1 MVVNARAIE
10 YQNKIPDLESRY
22 SLMKKM
28 DDAANKNSP
37 AATTACLNTVE
48 PTPGAKKAGISPR
61 SANAVSTAG
70 KLTAPPKARSNFSVR
85 LFESLDEPSRIVV
98 VALAMNNSD
107 ANRAPELLTVTATFG
122 PPGGLSNQPAT
133 MLAKPQARVPLPS
146 RRMVREPPDR

>member
-22 SLMKKM
+22 SLMKRM

-48 PTPGAKKAGISPR
+48 PTPGTKKAGVAPR

-70 KLTAPPKARSNFSVR
+70 KPTAPP
-85 LFESLDEPSRIVV
+85 
-98 VALAMNNSD
+98 
-107 ANRAPELLTVTATFG
+107 
-122 PPGGLSNQPAT
+122 
-133 MLAKPQARVPLPS
+133 
-146 RRMVREPPDR
+146 